1 MGKLMQMEKQCND
14 TNYGMENPQCEIYQK
29 YSLET
34 EEGRAF
40 YEQIED
46 EALLQ
51 ILKEKAEE
59 FGRSPSQKEIFWV
72 WRDYIKERFQ
82 KWPYALQAAG
92 LSKAAGKGGK
102 PLAKVRKEQEEY
114 QMLLSEVRNK
124 AKDLCRIPHPQEM
137 PELSNQIAKYA
148 SNWGQVI
155 LEAGIDE
162 EFFQKYAVYKVED
175 LEEADRQELAVVQEI
190 ARQLHRAPFKQELPE
205 KTKKRLIEKFGS
217 YRNALYQ
224 IGMEPSKQRHSFSGI
239 ELGKEMKEDVKHHQR
254 DFRHCYYKVLNRDSQ
269 TEKDL
274 ETLYKIW
281 KETGKMP
288 DRKKVE
294 PELRKRLQQSC
305 GSWANALYQL
315 YDRVEK

>member
-1 MGKLMQMEKQCND
+1 MEKLMQMAKECKD
-14 TNYGMENPQCEIYQK
+14 TNYGAENLECEIYQK

-51 ILKEKAEE
+51 ILREKAEE

-102 PLAKVRKEQEEY
+102 ALAKVRREQEEY
-114 QMLLSEVRNK
+114 QMLLSKIRDK
-124 AKDLCRIPHPQEM
+124 AKELCRIPHPQEM
-137 PELSNQIAKYA
+137 PELNTQVAKYA
-148 SNWGQVI
+148 RNWGQVI

-162 EFFQKYAVYKVED
+162 DFFQKYAVYKVEKLD
-175 LEEADRQELAVVQEI
+175 ETDRQDLTVVKELAE
-190 ARQLHRAPFKQELPE
+190 QLHRAPFKQELPQE
-205 KTKKRLIEKFGS
+205 TKKRLIEKFGS

-224 IGMEPSKQRHSFSGI
+224 IGLKPSKQRNSFSGV
-239 ELGKEMKEDVKHHQR
+239 ELGKDFPEHIKRHQR
-254 DFRHCYYKVLNRDSQ
+254 DCRHCYYKVLNIDSQ

-274 ETLYKIW
+274 DILYEIW
-281 KETGKMP
+281 NETGSLP

-315 YDRVEK
+315 SDRIEK